1 MQCLIFTY
9 SMNGS
14 GHSPSQGQVIYTKCK
29 IEKRWRKKMSLT
41 VYSGQRVNG
50 LGFNFTIP

>member
-1 MQCLIFTY
+1 
-9 SMNGS
+9 MNGS
-14 GHSPSQGQVIYTKCK
+14 EHSPSQGQVIYTKCK

-50 LGFNFTIP
+50 LGFNITIP